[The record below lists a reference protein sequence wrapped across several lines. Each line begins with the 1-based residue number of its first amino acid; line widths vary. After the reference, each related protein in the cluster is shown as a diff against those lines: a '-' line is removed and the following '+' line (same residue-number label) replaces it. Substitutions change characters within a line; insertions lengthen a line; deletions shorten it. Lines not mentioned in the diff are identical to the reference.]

1 METSDLL
8 QCVGCQLNQMFY
20 QDLNIGMNS
29 VSTGWCLSNS
39 TECSTV
45 VLQGVNPSSLML
57 NFSETLPIPGQEK
70 VNISTQ
76 QPLAFRLVAVDENGN
91 ICPNQNTH
99 FYRFDSKFA
108 CACVAV
114 VINVDFWIYCW
125 LHDIHSLGRG
135 PRIQSLAMVLSTFC
149 KCR

>member
-8 QCVGCQLNQMFY
+8 QCVGCQLMFY

-45 VLQGVNPSSLML
+45 VLQGVNASSLML
-57 NFSETLPIPGQEK
+57 HFNETLPIPGQEK

-76 QPLAFRLVAVDENGN
+76 QPLAFRLVAVDENGT
-91 ICPNQNTH
+91 ICSNQNTH
-99 FYRFDSKFA
+99 FYRFDSKF
-108 CACVAV
+108 ACVAV

-125 LHDIHSLGRG
+125 LHDIHSLSRG
-135 PRIQSLAMVLSTFC
+135 PGIQSLAMVLSTFC